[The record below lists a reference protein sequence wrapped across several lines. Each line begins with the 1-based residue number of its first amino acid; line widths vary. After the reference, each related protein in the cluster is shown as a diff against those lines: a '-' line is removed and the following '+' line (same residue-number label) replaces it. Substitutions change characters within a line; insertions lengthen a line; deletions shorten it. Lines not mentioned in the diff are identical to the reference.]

1 MGAVDAGIQ
10 ERPPKA
16 AMLKI
21 VEDYQ
26 AFTRHYLELE
36 TDIKMT

>member
-1 MGAVDAGIQ
+1 MREDLTGKPQ
-10 ERPPKA
+10 TA

-26 AFTRHYLELE
+26 AFIRHQLEFE
-36 TDIKMT
+36 TDFKMT